1 MKMSYALKIYVEEE
15 VVLSHKIKW
24 NDNNDLDVIQKS
36 LNVDSADVQS
46 LTSSIDAWVD
56 DFGAL
61 KKGNYIIGLN
71 INGNDHQLVGKIL
84 LLGLDNETG
93 KTRGLS
99 EKEMTWINQNIRI
112 WQKPIGF
119 IN

>member
-1 MKMSYALKIYVEEE
+1 MSRKI
-15 VVLSHKIKW
+15 SW
-24 NDNNDLDVIQKS
+24 NDDNDLEVIQKS

-46 LTSSIDAWVD
+46 LTDSIDAWVD

-71 INGNDHQLVGKIL
+71 INGNNYQLVGKIL
-84 LLGLDNETG
+84 LLGLDNKTG

-99 EKEMTWINQNIRI
+99 EKEMAWISQNIHI